1 MLEQR
6 IEKPIDNK
14 LFEISS
20 KFSCLLDELVISGC
34 LSDEE
39 LVIFEKVE
47 KILIAKWNERAGY
60 ESLSCVRDLRR

>member
-1 MLEQR
+1 MLEEK

-20 KFSCLLDELVISGC
+20 KFSCLLDELAISGY

-39 LVIFEKVE
+39 LAILEEVE
-47 KILIAKWNERAGY
+47 KILAAKCYG
-60 ESLSCVRDLRR
+60 LR

>member
-6 IEKPIDNK
+6 TEKPIDNE

-20 KFSCLLDELVISGC
+20 KFSCLLDELAINGY

-39 LVIFEKVE
+39 LAIFEKVE
-47 KILIAKWNERAGY
+47 KILISKWNERVEA
-60 ESLSCVRDLRR
+60 